1 MKKNIILSG
10 VLLISGFAFSQVGVN
25 TATPQATFDIVG
37 MSTDSTKTDGLIAPR
52 LKGSELKTKD
62 GLYSA
67 AQTGA
72 IVYVT
77 EALTSTGT
85 TAKTAN
91 VTTAGYFY
99 FDGTLWQKLAY
110 GTFTETDGVIG
121 NEVLNATANGGLV
134 RAGSGTA
141 ASPYT
146 LGLTSGTA
154 NGQIMT
160 WNGTTWSPAAVNLTE
175 VDGVVGNEVLNAT
188 ANGGLTRAGSGTAAS
203 PYTLGLTSG
212 TANGQIMTWNGTTW
226 SPAAVNLTE
235 VDGVVGNEVL
245 NATANGGLTRA
256 GSGTAASP
264 YTLGLTSGTANGQIM
279 TWNGTTWSPAAVN
292 LTEVDGVVGNEV
304 LNATANGGLTRAGS
318 GTAASPYTLGLTS
331 GSANGQVMTWN
342 GTAWGSANALNIY
355 NANGTLT
362 TDRTLSFGGR
372 ALTFQGSGQQTV
384 WGSTGTLYQYGIT
397 SYANMILNAADN
409 NGNGIPARMHFQ
421 IYPEQPAQIIAD
433 NDATALNLSTHQTT
447 VAAPINFATSPG
459 SNANGVARAQIDGDG
474 KFNINN
480 TLSVGYT
487 SQQTFASNQKLKVN
501 GSIATST
508 TTYPDYVFEDYYNKS
523 SVIKPAYK
531 FSSLYD
537 TEKFIK
543 ENRHLPGVTSIK
555 ELEKTAEGYS
565 FNISDLSVQSLEK
578 IEELYLHTIEQQK
591 QIDEQKNNIVSLLKI
606 TEKLQA
612 EIDVLKKQ

>member
-121 NEVLNATANGGLV
+121 NEVLNATTNGGLV
-134 RAGSGTA
+134 RAGAGTA

-175 VDGVVGNEVLNAT
+175 VDGVIGNEVLNAT
-188 ANGGLTRAGSGTAAS
+188 TNGGLTRAGSGTSAS

-212 TANGQIMTWNGTTW
+212 T
-226 SPAAVNLTE
+226 
-235 VDGVVGNEVL
+235 
-245 NATANGGLTRA
+245 
-256 GSGTAASP
+256 
-264 YTLGLTSGTANGQIM
+264 
-279 TWNGTTWSPAAVN
+279 
-292 LTEVDGVVGNEV
+292 
-304 LNATANGGLTRAGS
+304 
-318 GTAASPYTLGLTS
+318 
-331 GSANGQVMTWN
+331 ANGQVMTWN

-362 TDRTLSFGGR
+362 TDRTLSLGGR
-372 ALTFQGSGQQTV
+372 ALTFQGTGQQTV

-409 NGNGIPARMHFQ
+409 NGNGITSRMHLQ
-421 IYPEQPAQIIAD
+421 IYPEQPAQLSASE
-433 NDATALNLSTHQTT
+433 DASGLAFSTNQTT
-447 VAAPINFATSPG
+447 LAAPISFSTSPG
-459 SNANGVARAQIDGDG
+459 SRANGIPRAEISGDG

>member
-121 NEVLNATANGGLV
+121 NEVLNATTNGGLV
-134 RAGSGTA
+134 RAGAGTA

-175 VDGVVGNEVLNAT
+175 VDGVIGNEVLNGT
-188 ANGGLTRAGSGTAAS
+188 TNGGLTRAGAGTAAS

-212 TANGQIMTWNGTTW
+212 TANGQVMTWNGTTW
-226 SPAAVNLTE
+226 SPAAVKFTE

-245 NATANGGLTRA
+245 NATTNGGLTRA
-256 GSGTAASP
+256 GSGTS
-264 YTLGLTSGTANGQIM
+264 
-279 TWNGTTWSPAAVN
+279 
-292 LTEVDGVVGNEV
+292 
-304 LNATANGGLTRAGS
+304 
-318 GTAASPYTLGLTS
+318 ASPYTLGLTS

-362 TDRTLSFGGR
+362 EPRTLTQNGNS
-372 ALTFQGSGQQTV
+372 LTFQRTQKTQFENSAGVGLVQDSGSGTRSSIGLSNGGNYQLWLYTDTNDAAQISATGKSTSLSIGT
-384 WGSTGTLYQYGIT
+384 GSTINPSGIDFHTSLGGGDTGTQ
-397 SYANMILNAADN
+397 
-409 NGNGIPARMHFQ
+409 
-421 IYPEQPAQIIAD
+421 
-433 NDATALNLSTHQTT
+433 
-447 VAAPINFATSPG
+447 
-459 SNANGVARAQIDGDG
+459 RAQIDPNG

-501 GSIATST
+501 GSIVTAGSS
-508 TTYPDYVFEDYYNKS
+508 YPDYVFEEYYDKS
-523 SVIKPAYK
+523 SEIKPAYK
-531 FSSLYD
+531 FTSLYD